1 MVEVMKIM
9 GMSFKRSHAFT
20 GALSAPGPAPGH
32 HRPSPPPESPAHS
45 QASLGQT
52 FLLKEMV
59 E

>member
-32 HRPSPPPESPAHS
+32 H
-45 QASLGQT
+45 
-52 FLLKEMV
+52 
-59 E
+59 